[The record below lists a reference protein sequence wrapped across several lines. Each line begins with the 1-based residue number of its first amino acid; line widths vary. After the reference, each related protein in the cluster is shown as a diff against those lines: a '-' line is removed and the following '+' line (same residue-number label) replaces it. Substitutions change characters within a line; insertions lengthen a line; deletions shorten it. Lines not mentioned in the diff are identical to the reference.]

1 MVKNMKNHEIL
12 ISKIE
17 SYFKELEIVYDY
29 IDLQDDDINYILN
42 ISTIGKLKP
51 LNSIP
56 CMLYFSETDFSM
68 NLIVL
73 NIYNIKKNDDTLKLY
88 KIVNEAN
95 TETKIGNFTIIANE
109 SGNKKIV
116 YRSLVNC
123 GNDFSNLSKRLIKFQ
138 ILSFISPLEKILFS
152 LKEL

>member
-1 MVKNMKNHEIL
+1 MHVIFLRNRFFYEFNC
-12 ISKIE
+12 
-17 SYFKELEIVYDY
+17 FKY
-29 IDLQDDDINYILN
+29 LQHQ
-42 ISTIGKLKP
+42 
-51 LNSIP
+51 
-56 CMLYFSETDFSM
+56 
-68 NLIVL
+68 
-73 NIYNIKKNDDTLKLY
+73 KNDDTLKLY